1 MLFRSSPVHHKK
13 LSQQLYVLLSCSVG
27 GKARRRK
34 MEMII
39 VQKRAEWKGMEGEGK
54 RGRGRNVRKG
64 KECEEGKGM

>member
-1 MLFRSSPVHHKK
+1 MLVNRTTSHHKK

-39 VQKRAEWKGMEGEGK
+39 VQKRVEWKGKE
-54 RGRGRNVRKG
+54 RDVRKG
-64 KECEEGKGM
+64 KECEGGKGM